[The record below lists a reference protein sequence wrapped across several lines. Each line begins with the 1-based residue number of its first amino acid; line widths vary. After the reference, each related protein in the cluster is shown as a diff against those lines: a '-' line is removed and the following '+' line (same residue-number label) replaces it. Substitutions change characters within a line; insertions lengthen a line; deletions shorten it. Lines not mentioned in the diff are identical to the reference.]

1 LQVSA
6 GARVILD
13 IGPNELTVPGLLL
26 APSSRIDIGVGRL
39 TVATGLTEAFVQS
52 LLLDGLNG
60 GGWDGSSGI
69 VSRAAA
75 ANGRTVGYVVDQDTV
90 TIAYAAAGDTNLD
103 GVVDVIDIANLVAS
117 FNGTGAGWS
126 HGDFNYDGVV
136 DQLDL
141 ADFLVT
147 ALFDQGGYL
156 TPTEAAFASFHLEDA
171 RADSRGNSA
180 PAPDDVVAYVRA
192 VQP

>member
-1 LQVSA
+1 M
-6 GARVILD
+6 
-13 IGPNELTVPGLLL
+13 
-26 APSSRIDIGVGRL
+26 
-39 TVATGLTEAFVQS
+39 
-52 LLLDGLNG
+52 
-60 GGWDGSSGI
+60 
-69 VSRAAA
+69 
-75 ANGRTVGYVVDQDTV
+75 V

-147 ALFDQGGYL
+147 GLFDQGGYL
-156 TPTEAAFASFHLEDA
+156 TPTEVAFASFHLEDA

-180 PAPDDVVAYVRA
+180 PAPDDVAAYVRA
-192 VQP
+192 VHP